1 MSKTPGGKDT
11 PSEGIALHKDI
22 EWNPFGLNYYF
33 TDNNKPIVHISDK
46 NTIGIVELLIRVNL
60 YV

>member
-33 TDNNKPIVHISDK
+33 TDNNKPIVHISDE
-46 NTIGIVELLIRVNL
+46 NTIDIVELIF
-60 YV
+60 